1 MGDVRIEEGYDDGSK
16 DHGIQVKTQQQ
27 QQKKRLDLSSLD
39 GLRGVLAVW
48 IMLHHCCIY
57 NRAFFIDL
65 QGSSLMPMFFLL
77 TGYQCAIAYR
87 TILPSDSDQLIQ
99 SSSTTSSSKS
109 SPSLTNFYRGRI
121 ARVLPGSSSSLSTPS
136 SSSVSSLLLLL
147 SSSSLVYFFTNLL
160 ILPPEYLGYMAINPM
175 GGLSAWLP
183 SWLSTITLT
192 STLFFFFL
200 GWPFD
205 VVTWT
210 VQTFFWYHNTR
221 HH

>member
-1 MGDVRIEEGYDDGSK
+1 MGDVRIEEGHDDGSK
-16 DHGIQVKTQQQ
+16 DLGIQVKTQQQ

-121 ARVLPGSSSSLSTPS
+121 ARVLPGCHHHH
-136 SSSVSSLLLLL
+136 
-147 SSSSLVYFFTNLL
+147 
-160 ILPPEYLGYMAINPM
+160 
-175 GGLSAWLP
+175 
-183 SWLSTITLT
+183 
-192 STLFFFFL
+192 
-200 GWPFD
+200 
-205 VVTWT
+205 
-210 VQTFFWYHNTR
+210 QHHHHQYHHYYYYY
-221 HH
+221 HHHH